1 MQSIR
6 HFFSKLE
13 KLEPVAT
20 GLNPLLSKTANIK
33 AVIFDIYGT
42 LLISASGDI
51 NAASLSTH
59 NLKIAFEASKIK
71 IKSAN
76 GTNKEE
82 RLKSILGIF
91 FELLNEQHKKSKDVG
106 VLYPEIDI
114 LKIWTKVIGEAESKN
129 WLQFQS
135 DSNIKYMTVI
145 FEILSN
151 RVYPMPGMKEVLEK
165 LTQMDIPLGVVSN
178 AQFYTTIILN
188 YFLNGNIEEKE
199 ELIWFDPD
207 LTVYSYKFL
216 KAKPDHTLF
225 IPIINNLNKKYNIK
239 PENTLFIGNDMLNDI
254 YPAQRVGMK
263 TALFAGDRR
272 SLRLRED
279 NNLIKGIKP
288 DFILTELNQIFKL
301 F

>member
-6 HFFSKLE
+6 HFFNKLE
-13 KLEPVAT
+13 KLEPVTT
-20 GLNPLLSKTANIK
+20 GLKPLLSKAANIK

-51 NAASLSTH
+51 NAAGTSTH
-59 NLKIAFEASKIK
+59 NFKTALEASKIK

-76 GTNKEE
+76 GLNNEE
-82 RLKSILGIF
+82 KLKSIFDKSL
-91 FELLNEQHKKSKDVG
+91 ELINEQHKKSKDDG

-129 WLQFQS
+129 WLQIQS
-135 DSNIKYMTVI
+135 DSNIKCMTVI
-145 FEILSN
+145 IEILSN
-151 RVYPMPGMKEVLEK
+151 RVYPMPGMKKVLEK

-225 IPIINNLNKKYNIK
+225 IPIVNNLNKIYNIK

-272 SLRLRED
+272 SLRLRE
-279 NNLIKGIKP
+279 NNDLIKGIKP

-301 F
+301 L